1 MAFGRPPSYRSGYS
15 YADARRS
22 LGNAAPPP
30 PPAAPLPPPKPSLVE
45 YFSREP
51 PNPRGRAPTWTDP
64 ISVSSYLAAQ
74 KWKSLTPEE
83 RSSIGLDAFIRKIT
97 EERALKAREDELK
110 GLFGGKKRRKTH
122 RRSKKTGKKHRRRQ
136 RGTRKH

>member
-1 MAFGRPPSYRSGYS
+1 MSFGRAPSYRGGPS
-15 YADARRS
+15 YADRRS
-22 LGNAAPPP
+22 QGDAAPPP
-30 PPAAPLPPPKPSLVE
+30 PPLPPPKPSLVE

-51 PNPRGRAPTWTDP
+51 PHPRGRAPEWTVP

-83 RSSIGLDAFIRKIT
+83 RSSLGLDAFIRKIT
-97 EERALKAREDELK
+97 AERALEAREKELK
-110 GLFGGKKRRKTH
+110 GLFGGKKRRH
-122 RRSKKTGKKHRRRQ
+122 RRNAKKTGKKHMRR